1 MRIIFIRHGD
11 PDYVNDALTEKGVR
25 EAKLLSDRIAQ
36 WNTEQF
42 HFYCS
47 PLGRAKHTASYTL
60 ERIGKQA
67 VTYEWMKEFSYFIED
82 PVTGRNGV
90 PWDFMPEY
98 WTEIPQ
104 MYDREEWKQTDIYRS
119 NPELLP
125 AYQEVCDGL
134 DRLLNEYGY
143 ERHRNYYINTNA
155 SVQHETPNHASS
167 KHDTVVI
174 FCHLG
179 ITCVMLSHLL
189 GISPVILLHSLYLAP
204 TSVTILTTEERMNN
218 IAYFRAQTIG
228 DTAHLIQGGEP
239 ISASGA
245 FSELFQ
251 E

>member
-11 PDYVNDALTEKGVR
+11 PDYSNDALTEKGIR
-25 EAKLLSDRIAQ
+25 EAKLLSDRIVN
-36 WNTEQF
+36 WPTERCD
-42 HFYCS
+42 FYCS
-47 PLGRAKHTASYTL
+47 PLGRAKQTASYTL
-60 ERIGKQA
+60 ERIHKQA
-67 VTYEWMKEFSYFIED
+67 VTYEWMKEFTYKIED
-82 PVTGRNGV
+82 PTTGRIGV

-104 MYDREEWKQTDIYRS
+104 MYDKDEWKKTDIYRS

-134 DRLLNEYGY
+134 DGILDNYGY
-143 ERHRNYYINTNA
+143 KRHHNYYINTN
-155 SVQHETPNHASS
+155 VHEQNPEHA
-167 KHDTVVI
+167 HDTIVI

-179 ITCVMLSHLL
+179 ITCVMMSHLL
-189 GISPVILLHSLYLAP
+189 GFSPALLLHSLYLAP
-204 TSVTILTTEERMNN
+204 TSVTILNTEERLNN
-218 IAYFRAQTIG
+218 IAAFRAQVIG
-228 DTAHLIQGGEP
+228 DTMHLNRGDEP